1 MNNPMK
7 RMVSV
12 SVALAVS
19 VAALPIATFSEQR
32 LSLDGEW
39 RFSFEGGEERMM
51 AVPSCWELQGAGT
64 LRYKDADAPESGC
77 YERTFAVP
85 SDWSGDDL
93 VILRFD
99 GVMFG
104 AHVTVNGKDAGAFRS
119 SFNRN
124 ELDVTALV
132 RRDAE
137 NTLVVETL
145 KNPKGWGFDC
155 NDDWILHGIFRSVT
169 LISRPR
175 LNVADISL
183 SCKVDAERGSAAVEI
198 SAAASDGKSAVRLR
212 LADADGK
219 TVLEGDSPLKGIVEN
234 ARLWTCE
241 TPNLYTLVA
250 EVGRDRVEKR
260 VGLREITRDG
270 VVLKLNGRPIK
281 LHGVNHH
288 DLCPCHG
295 RAITPEELRRDAEL
309 IKEGN
314 FNCVR
319 LAHYPPN
326 EAFLDICD
334 ELGIYAIDEVPF
346 GMGTKN
352 LRDASY
358 LEVLEERA
366 RLTVSRDKLHPCV
379 IAWTV
384 GNENPLTDICMKCG
398 DMVAKLDPTR
408 PTCYPQYSSVYEKML
423 ADGAPPSAMLY
434 DFHYVNA
441 AKIRELAPRLDR
453 PLFAG
458 EFAHALG
465 LDFGSLAE
473 TWEEMWARPEC
484 AGGCIWMFQDQGMAR
499 PATDVK
505 EEDRKWLARADEKTV
520 WDTHG
525 IDGCDGIVYPD
536 RTPQVD
542 YFAARAV
549 FAPVKVE
556 FDAKETLTFENRYDF
571 TNLSET
577 KISWTVVGQAHV
589 GCVPLC
595 CLSSLGRG
603 NIEVN
608 VLPHEKASFKIE
620 LPAIPQD
627 VRVASLS
634 VMVKGKD
641 GEIVAAKAWP
651 LKVDVKTTPNGA
663 LPPLVFEPRWDR
675 REMMSKSAAHLS
687 KKNKKKYSILEKPAG
702 FTADVKEESRDD
714 GSLHVAYAVSATQEW
729 HTVEAGLS
737 FTLPEE
743 FTTVRWV
750 GQGPFEAYTLSN
762 AQSMFGWFALDK
774 DDLYFPGNRRDVR
787 WLAALRADGTG
798 VVLIPDGGTGDVTFE
813 NVGGRIRVS
822 HNAALADKFNK
833 YEWPRDVKAFGA
845 GEKLC
850 GGFTLVPV
858 KRGRALVETPFR
870 PFFKSYDDGEAKV
883 STKAAA
889 SSCETALREG
899 FANPPPDVKIGCYY
913 YWVNERVDE
922 EGVRKDLL
930 WMKENGITRAF
941 LATDICNRTRIEN
954 PWEGQEFGDCAFMGD
969 KWWRCLRT
977 ALKTTGELGIE
988 MGIFNCPG
996 WSQSGGPWVA
1006 KEDAQI
1012 APDGTY
1018 PENGPCSP
1026 AATGYE
1032 VDKTNRAAVRRHFD
1046 AFVGEILR
1054 RIPPEDRPTLTTV
1067 VVDSWERGRVVKP
1080 EGDERKLSD
1089 IIAEEYMGELTR
1101 CAHENG
1107 LITWCEPYSH
1117 SRGGWDCDSATYGAA
1132 ADEVAAEFWAGE
1144 PKNERAKEIKAALG
1158 AARLGGKNK
1167 IYAESFTAGSWKKS
1181 AQDDWSFGSLKPYAD
1196 KFFRKGVNAT
1206 ILHVVISQPGDD
1218 AEPPVRPWFGTFFDR
1233 RSRNASEMKKLVPY
1247 LRRCNF
1253 MLQQGRRESGRAD
1266 ARILTDGTRIRFTEQ
1281 SLFEVVF
1288 PDGRT
1293 ETWNPVS
1300 GNVIGDER

>member
-1 MNNPMK
+1 MK
-7 RMVSV
+7 TIYSI
-12 SVALAVS
+12 L
-19 VAALPIATFSEQR
+19 AALVLAAASPIPAAGESF
-32 LSLDGEW
+32 SLDGEW
-39 RFSFEGGEERMM
+39 LFSFQGGEER
-51 AVPSCWELQGAGT
+51 AINVPSCLELQGAGT
-64 LRYKDADAPESGC
+64 LRYGENGANESAR
-77 YERTFAVP
+77 YRRTFTIP
-85 SDWSGDDL
+85 SGWPEDDL
-93 VILRFD
+93 VMLRFD

-104 AHVTVNGKDAGAFRS
+104 AQATVNGRDAGAFRS

-124 ELDVTALV
+124 ELDITSLV

-137 NTLVVETL
+137 NELVVETL

-155 NDDWILHGIFRSVT
+155 NDDWVLHGIFRSVT

-175 LNVADISL
+175 LNVADLSL
-183 SCKVDAERGSAAVEI
+183 ACKVDADAQSAEVEI
-198 SAAASDGKSAVRLR
+198 SAAASDGASAVRLK
-212 LADADGK
+212 LLDADGK
-219 TVLEGDSPLKGIVEN
+219 TVLEGDAPLKGRVER
-234 ARLWTCE
+234 AKLWTCE
-241 TPNLYTLVA
+241 TPYLYTLAA
-250 EVGRDRVEKR
+250 EVGCDRVEKR

-270 VVLKLNGRPIK
+270 AVLKLNGRPVK

-295 RAITPEELRRDAEL
+295 RAITIDELRRDAQL
-309 IKEGN
+309 IKDGN

-326 EAFLDICD
+326 EAFLDLCD
-334 ELGIYAIDEVPF
+334 ELGLYAIDEVPF
-346 GMGTKN
+346 GMGAKN
-352 LRDASY
+352 LRNADY

-366 RLTVSRDKLHPCV
+366 RLTVARDKLHPSV
-379 IAWTV
+379 IAWTI
-384 GNENPLTDICMKCG
+384 GNENPLTDICVKCG
-398 DMVAKLDPTR
+398 DLVAQLDPTR
-408 PTCYPQYSSVYEKML
+408 PTCYPQYSSVYQKML
-423 ADGAPPSAMLY
+423 DDGAPQSAMLY
-434 DFHYVNA
+434 DFHYVDA

-473 TWEEMWARPEC
+473 TWEEMWSRPEC
-484 AGGCIWMFQDQGMAR
+484 AGGCIWMFQDQGLER
-499 PATDVK
+499 PASAVK
-505 EEDRKWLARADEKTV
+505 EKDRKFLAWKDEKTV

-525 IDGCDGIVYPD
+525 IDGCDGIVYSD

-549 FAPVKVE
+549 FAPVRIA
-556 FDAKETLTFENRYDF
+556 FDGKQTLTIENRYDF

-577 KISWTVVGQAHV
+577 KISWAVVGQAHV

-595 CLSSLGRG
+595 CLSSLGGG
-603 NIEVN
+603 NIEAAVA
-608 VLPHEKASFKIE
+608 PHEKAAFKIR
-620 LPAIPQD
+620 LPAIPQN

-634 VMVKGKD
+634 AMVKGKD

-651 LKVDVKTTPNGA
+651 LKVDVKATPDGTM
-663 LPPLVFEPRWDR
+663 PPLVFEPRWDR
-675 REMMSKSAAHLS
+675 REMMSKSAAHLPN
-687 KKNKKKYSILEKPAG
+687 KNKNKYSILEKPAG
-702 FTADVKEESRDD
+702 FAADVKEEPLGD
-714 GSLHVAYAVSATQEW
+714 GSLHVAYSISATQEW

-750 GQGPFEAYTLSN
+750 GQGQFEAYTLSN

-787 WLAALRADGTG
+787 WLAALRDDGTG
-798 VVLIPDGGTGDVTFE
+798 VVLIPDGGSGDVAFE
-813 NVGGRIRVS
+813 NIGGRIRIS

-833 YEWPRDVKAFGA
+833 YEWPRDVKTFAP
-845 GEKLC
+845 GESLES
-850 GGFTLVPV
+850 GFTLAPV
-858 KRGRALVETPFR
+858 KLKAGVAPPFR
-870 PFFKSYDDGEAKV
+870 PFFKSYDDGNA
-883 STKAAA
+883 TAAPKAAP
-889 SSCETALREG
+889 SPCEKALREG
-899 FANPPPDVKIGCYY
+899 FANPPSDVKIGCYY

-922 EGVRKDLL
+922 EGVKKDLK

-941 LATDICNRTRIEN
+941 LATDIRNRTRFEN
-954 PWEGQEFGDCAFMGD
+954 PWEGQEFGDCAFRSE

-977 ALKTTGELGIE
+977 AFKTAGELGIE

-996 WSQSGGPWVA
+996 WSQSGGPWIA
-1006 KEDAQI
+1006 EEDAQV
-1012 APDGTY
+1012 APDGTR

-1032 VDKTNRAAVRRHFD
+1032 VDKTRRAAVRRHFD
-1046 AFVGEILR
+1046 AFVGDILR
-1054 RIPPEDRPTLTTV
+1054 RIPPEERPTLTTL

-1080 EGDERKLSD
+1080 EGEKRKLSD
-1089 IIAEEYMGELTR
+1089 ILAEEYMGELTR

-1117 SRGGWDCDSATYGAA
+1117 SRGGWDGDSATYGAA

-1144 PKNERAKEIKAALG
+1144 PDNERAKEISAALG

-1167 IYAESFTAGSWKKS
+1167 IYAESFTSGSWKKS
-1181 AQDDWSFGSLKPYAD
+1181 AKDDWSFESLKPYAD

-1218 AEPPVRPWFGTFFDR
+1218 SAPPVRPWFGTFFDR
-1233 RSRNASEMKKLVPY
+1233 RSKNAAEMKKLVPY

-1253 MLQQGRRESGRAD
+1253 MLQQGRPADGRTD
-1266 ARILTDGTRIRFTEQ
+1266 TRILTDGTRIRFNEK
-1281 SLFEVVF
+1281 SLFEVSF

-1293 ETWNPVS
+1293 ELWDP
-1300 GNVIGDER
+1300 ERM